1 MLCTKECKFI
11 VQGGE
16 KLCRKA
22 KMSMLLNCDSRSPV
36 SGSRRWPSV
45 LVRPH
50 RASQETV
57 NCKVKPQWGAQ
68 LQSQMLR
75 TLTNRS
81 NVQKSTG
88 ALSPR
93 ELWQIVGGPSRVWL
107 GTQRTC
113 REHLVTQWARVPFF
127 CVLLRAEQSQW
138 AEGGRR
144 QSIEGWR
151 WS

>member
-93 ELWQIVGGPSRVWL
+93 ELWQIVGDQAGFGLEHRGLAENIWSLSGRGFPFSVCFW
-107 GTQRTC
+107 GQNKA
-113 REHLVTQWARVPFF
+113 RERKVDEHKV
-127 CVLLRAEQSQW
+127 
-138 AEGGRR
+138 
-144 QSIEGWR
+144 
-151 WS
+151 